1 MDTKYFTAFRTF
13 RGVAEHRG
21 WVYGSLLCVNDATYI
36 YNQRHADF
44 DDIDFGHSFI
54 KVVPETVGVF
64 TGFRTREGLHPIFDG
79 DVIFDRVNNVYNVE
93 CRVGG
98 VYVVSGGISMLLS
111 SCADANA
118 TVDLTLVETHF
129 L

>member
-1 MDTKYFTAFRTF
+1 MDTKHFTAFRTF
-13 RGVAEHRG
+13 RGVAEHCG

-64 TGFRTREGLHPIFDG
+64 TGFRTREGLYPIFDG
-79 DVIFDRVNNVYNVE
+79 DVIFDRVNNVFTVV
-93 CRVGG
+93 CRDGG
-98 VYVVSGGISMLLS
+98 IYVVSGGISMSLS
-111 SCADANA
+111 SCADASA
-118 TVDLTLVETHF
+118 TVDFTLVETHF

>member
-1 MDTKYFTAFRTF
+1 MQ
-13 RGVAEHRG
+13 
-21 WVYGSLLCVNDATYI
+21 LL
-36 YNQRHADF
+36 RLF
-44 DDIDFGHSFI
+44 LR
-54 KVVPETVGVF
+54 PWGVF

>member
-1 MDTKYFTAFRTF
+1 M
-13 RGVAEHRG
+13 
-21 WVYGSLLCVNDATYI
+21 LCVNDATYI
-36 YNQRHADF
+36 YNQRYVDF

-54 KVVPETVGVF
+54 MVVPETVGVF

-79 DVIFDRVNNVYNVE
+79 DVIFDRVNNVFTVV

-118 TVDLTLVETHF
+118 TVDFTLVATHF

>member
-1 MDTKYFTAFRTF
+1 M
-13 RGVAEHRG
+13 
-21 WVYGSLLCVNDATYI
+21 
-36 YNQRHADF
+36 
-44 DDIDFGHSFI
+44 
-54 KVVPETVGVF
+54 GVF

-98 VYVVSGGISMLLS
+98 IYVFSGGVSMLLS
-111 SCADANA
+111 SYADADA
-118 TVDLTLVETHF
+118 TVDFTLVEFHF